1 MNDRDL
7 KNAFPP
13 TPEMCRNALVTAV
26 SSAQEERNMKRT
38 LRLAALLAVMI
49 LTLTSAA
56 YAVTRPPVLDWLLG
70 RGSAGI
76 WLENA
81 AQSVDGLTASDGVT
95 IAITSLVYDGERL
108 VLSYEAS
115 VDDPTQAVMVA
126 PDRVITLNG
135 AEAAMDWLS
144 VEELRMVPSPHL
156 DFLPVARNPIRAGA
170 WSEAL
175 PELSGMVE
183 AELDFLICRPE
194 TAFAIVDEDG
204 ELSADLSDLDEETRA
219 EHQDRLNTLAALTNA
234 VITKDLPD
242 GYTPVTVSGSLIEG
256 EEPHLIET
264 RLTVRFR
271 FSADEPMVR
280 DFSETADIALADAT
294 ARVNI
299 FRLSPL
305 STRAQVDL
313 LPRENTEEAARLL
326 RDAYGPALLTD
337 EDGHE
342 VVYADMD
349 YMASH
354 DPLILQTDGQW
365 RCRYDIDM
373 PGLQTLPE
381 SIGLTAAPGDLLRF
395 PLLWP

>member
-1 MNDRDL
+1 MNARDL

-13 TPEMCRNALVTAV
+13 MPEMCRSAMVIAV
-26 SSAQEERNMKRT
+26 GSAQEERNMKRSF
-38 LRLAALLAVMI
+38 RLAVLVAVMI

-81 AQSVDGLTASDGVT
+81 AQTVDGHASSDGVT
-95 IAITSLVYDGERL
+95 IAVTSLVYDGKRL

-115 VDDPTQAVMVA
+115 VDDPTRAVMVS

-135 AEAAMDWLS
+135 APAAMDWLS

-156 DFLPVARNPIRAGA
+156 DFLPAARNPIRAGA
-170 WSEAL
+170 WSDTL
-175 PELSGMVE
+175 PDLSGMVE
-183 AELDFLICRPE
+183 AELDFLIFRPE
-194 TAFAIVDEDG
+194 TAFAIIDEDG
-204 ELSADLSDLDEETRA
+204 ALSADLSALDEETRA

-234 VITKDLPD
+234 VVTEDIPD
-242 GYTPVTVSGSLIEG
+242 GYTPVTINGGLIEG
-256 EEPHLIET
+256 EEPHLAET

-271 FSADEPMVR
+271 FSADAPMVR
-280 DFSETADIALADAT
+280 DFSEAADIALPDAT
-294 ARVNI
+294 ARVNL

-313 LPRENTEEAARLL
+313 LPWENTEDAARLL
-326 RDAYGPALLTD
+326 RDTYGPAMLTD
-337 EDGHE
+337 EDGRQ
-342 VVYADMD
+342 VSYADMD
-349 YMASH
+349 YLASLE
-354 DPLILQTDGQW
+354 PRVLQTDGQW
-365 RCRYDIDM
+365 LCRYDIDM

-381 SIGLTAAPGDLLRF
+381 SIGLTAASGDLLRF
-395 PLLWP
+395 PLQ